1 MKRILGGALVASLLA
16 VGGCSYLGTAID
28 AAANKTGDVVGQKIG
43 DHVVKTWSPLMM
55 NYYNGYLFGMAF
67 NSGGYEVGE
76 TPYTPGQWTKWDAEG
91 RSGGDA
97 AAPATKPNTI
107 ERAFLYLDKDKNQ
120 VWRVKFVDGESS
132 DTITL
137 EAKFAPDRSKL
148 LRMRA
153 KYPKDAEGQEVP
165 VDDQTYYVPP
175 RKITKE
181 SLKGA
186 TVGTESVTVPA
197 GTFPKAQ
204 HVKFGSPAGVTQE
217 WWLATGV
224 PGGTVQYR
232 ESAVKQT
239 SDQPEGAGKDIDPD
253 NYTMRL
259 SSHGAGAVTE
269 LGFKD

>member
-1 MKRILGGALVASLLA
+1 MKRILGGALVASLLV

-28 AAANKTGDVVGQKIG
+28 AAANKTGDVVGQRIG
-43 DHVVKTWSPLMM
+43 DHVVRTWSPMMM
-55 NYYNGYLFGMAF
+55 NYYNGYLFGLAF

-76 TPYTPGQWTKWDAEG
+76 TPYKVGEWTRWTAEG

-97 AAPATKPNTI
+97 AATKPNTL
-107 ERAFLYLDKDKNQ
+107 ERAFLYVDKDKQQ
-120 VWRVKFVDGESS
+120 VWRVKFTDGETN
-132 DTITL
+132 DTIVL
-137 EAKFAPDRSKL
+137 EAKFAADRSKL

-153 KYPKDAEGQEVP
+153 KYPKDAEAQEVP

-186 TVGTESVTVPA
+186 TVGTEAVTVPA
-197 GTFPKAQ
+197 GTFDKTQ
-204 HVKFGSPAGVTQE
+204 HIKFGSPAGVTQE
-217 WWLATGV
+217 WWLVATGI

-232 ESAVKQT
+232 EAAQQQNAN
-239 SDQPEGAGKDIDPD
+239 QPEGAGKDIDPD
-253 NYTMRL
+253 NYMMKL
-259 SSHGAGAVTE
+259 AAHGAGAVTE